1 MDPFLHP
8 YLQQLLK
15 DNDEFLL
22 SLRKEAD
29 ENNVHIIDTILSF
42 LIIAQK
48 FAKVCYKNMKKKN
61 KAEKNNA
68 LFCAVCQK

>member
-29 ENNVHIIDTILSF
+29 ENNIHIVREDTASL
-42 LIIAQK
+42 
-48 FAKVCYKNMKKKN
+48 
-61 KAEKNNA
+61 
-68 LFCAVCQK
+68 